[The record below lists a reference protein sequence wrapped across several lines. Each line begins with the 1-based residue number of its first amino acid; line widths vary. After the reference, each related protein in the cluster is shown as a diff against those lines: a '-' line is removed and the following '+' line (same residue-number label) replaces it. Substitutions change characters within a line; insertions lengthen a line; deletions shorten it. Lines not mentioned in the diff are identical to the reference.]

1 MASDKPLLKIGQLL
15 QKTGMWRASSLDYD
29 WQKGVSTGFAELD
42 RQLAGSG
49 WPADGLTELLHDQP
63 GIGEFR
69 LLSPALARM
78 SQTQARWI
86 LLVSPPYLPY
96 APALAGA
103 GIDLSRVLVVEP
115 TSRADLLWVLEKA
128 IGSQSCSAVLA
139 WPKGIREKEIRRLQV
154 ASKEGQCTS
163 ILFRPGRDARQSS
176 PAELRLQLLAA
187 RASPMS
193 DHSRLEVQILKRR
206 GGWAT
211 DSFCIRFDDSL
222 NLVTPDYSEMIVDRP
237 RPPEPLTPVDKSLR
251 EEIVHDLKL
260 S

>member
-1 MASDKPLLKIGQLL
+1 MVSDQPRLKIGQLL
-15 QKTGMWRASSLDYD
+15 QKTGMWRASRLDYD
-29 WQKGVSTGFAELD
+29 WQKGIATGFARLD
-42 RQLAGSG
+42 RELAGSG

-69 LLSPALARM
+69 LLAPALAQL

-86 LLVSPPYLPY
+86 LMISPPYLPY

-115 TSRADLLWVLEKA
+115 NTRADMLWVLEKA
-128 IGSQSCSAVLA
+128 IGSRSCSAVLA
-139 WPKGIREKEIRRLQV
+139 WPRGIREKEIRRLQV

-176 PAELRLQLLAA
+176 PAELRLQIFATT
-187 RASPMS
+187 ASSMS
-193 DHSRLEVQILKRR
+193 DHTRLEIRILKRR

-211 DSFCIRFDDSL
+211 SSFCISFEDNL
-222 NLVTPDYSEMIVDRP
+222 NLATPDYSEITVERP
-237 RPPEPLTPVDKSLR
+237 QPPELPTPVNRNRRK
-251 EEIVHDLKL
+251 EIICDLKL